1 MNISRKFAGTRG
13 RKFLPLHATPPNTG
27 EPKIRKKHMK
37 KSNPYSSW
45 TSTPDVQALTPNSVQ
60 IWRVPV
66 QMTEDTRQVLESSL
80 APDERE
86 RAGRFHLPADRN
98 RFLAAH
104 GSLRDILARTLDCE
118 AHQLEFSK
126 GEHGK
131 PCLVPEQG
139 LEFNLAHSGDFS
151 LIALARGRRVGIDVE
166 RVRSGISSNVI
177 SRQYFSKAEVA
188 DLESLPLEQRE
199 TAFFTCWTRKEAYIK
214 ARGLGLSLPLE
225 SFDVSLLPPEPAS
238 LRATRPEAQEAG
250 RWKLLSLEV
259 GPGYGAAAAVEVM
272 SPEEQLEIRLRDWK
286 FRS

>member
-166 RVRSGISSNVI
+166 RVRSP
-177 SRQYFSKAEVA
+177 AEDVPRRGRKPA
-188 DLESLPLEQRE
+188 ASFLSAGPGDPGQR
-199 TAFFTCWTRKEAYIK
+199 AVLA
-214 ARGLGLSLPLE
+214 GLGIGHE
-225 SFDVSLLPPEPAS
+225 
-238 LRATRPEAQEAG
+238 T
-250 RWKLLSLEV
+250 
-259 GPGYGAAAAVEVM
+259 GPFPV
-272 SPEEQLEIRLRDWK
+272 
-286 FRS
+286 